1 MRLSPERFNGWLGNI
16 GQVFGWQRAYFCPC
30 RDPHSGSPDMNC
42 PHCFGKGYAWDGPI
56 PSVSGIAGQKIQREW
71 AQFGMWESGDVV
83 LTIPS
88 NSPMYAMGEFDRA
101 TMSHSSQPFSTYLR
115 SLDQAMPWIIVS
127 IDRVFWLND
136 GEAVDLALPTIS
148 EDGRSLVWAAPGPV
162 PPGVMLSVTGRRRPE
177 YFCWG
182 DFPSDRA
189 HHSGADLPRRV
200 VLRRFDLYG
209 R

>member
-1 MRLSPERFNGWLGNI
+1 
-16 GQVFGWQRAYFCPC
+16 
-30 RDPHSGSPDMNC
+30 MNC
-42 PHCFGKGYAWDGPI
+42 PNCLGKGYAWDAPVESI
-56 PSVSGIAGQKIQREW
+56 SGIAGQKIQREW
-71 AQFGMWESGDVV
+71 AQFGMWEAGDVV

-101 TMSHSSQPFSTYLR
+101 TMLNSSQPFSTYLR
-115 SLDQAMPWIIVS
+115 TPDQSLPWQVVS
-127 IDRVFWLND
+127 LARVFYLDD
-136 GEAVDLALPTIS
+136 GVPVEVDSPGIS
-148 EDGRSLVWAAPGPV
+148 ADGRSLDWPDPLPV
-162 PPGVMLSVTGRRRPE
+162 PSGVTLSVTGRRRPE